1 MLVMKPSYTPFV
13 LYVELSGAFWAQLV
27 DRSSSSRPH
36 LRPKVMARINAGPG
50 EVLAFFAGKSSRK
63 WLRWLQRVWGLALSM
78 IGLTSFIK
86 VLKYIFFL
94 DWLGHVLHQPKK
106 GYTVVNGIPYFIN
119 NKKLCSGWFMALA
132 LPHEQINNK
141 KLCWGW
147 FMALALPHEQINNKK
162 LCWGWF
168 MALALPHEQIWTAH
182 SLQGRQVAVAQ
193 GDLCTCWQIVSLG
206 NFARHKCQDLW
217 QINRII
223 LISYDNCLIIMVD
236 AVVSK
241 NMNE

>member
-36 LRPKVMARINAGPG
+36 LRPKVMARINGPG
-50 EVLAFFAGKSSRK
+50 SCWRFSLAKAAENDFAGSKESER
-63 WLRWLQRVWGLALSM
+63 LALWM
-78 IGLTSFIK
+78 IGLTFFIK
-86 VLKYIFFL
+86 VLRYIFS
-94 DWLGHVLHQPKK
+94 WLIGPHVASAQKEV
-106 GYTVVNGIPYFIN
+106 YGIPYFIN
-119 NKKLCSGWFMALA
+119 NKR
-132 LPHEQINNK
+132 
-141 KLCWGW
+141 
-147 FMALALPHEQINNKK
+147 

-217 QINRII
+217 QVNRII
-223 LISYDNCLIIMVD
+223 LISYDNYLIIMVD

-241 NMNE
+241 KWMNNNNNNHHHHWYDNSLSRVATT